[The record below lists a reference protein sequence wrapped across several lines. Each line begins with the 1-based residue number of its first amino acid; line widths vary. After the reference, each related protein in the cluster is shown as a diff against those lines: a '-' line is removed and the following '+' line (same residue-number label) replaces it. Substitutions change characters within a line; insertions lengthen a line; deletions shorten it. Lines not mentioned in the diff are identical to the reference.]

1 MPGFLFLVK
10 CFKHIA
16 DNMLKLNTNLVR
28 RINMKYLLTTLA
40 VISFSVFADDHKN
53 LPKPSECKG
62 KPANYYVSKLTKNGT
77 IEGVLNA
84 SSLHEAFYKNRGY
97 EVEVVPSIQYL
108 RNEDGVPSDEI
119 FRLSTHVIFPNA
131 ETASKWRERDRT
143 QKDKDEYDFY
153 VNEYNKNSE
162 LTTSRFLCILN

>member
-1 MPGFLFLVK
+1 
-10 CFKHIA
+10 
-16 DNMLKLNTNLVR
+16 
-28 RINMKYLLTTLA
+28 MKYLLTTIA
-40 VISFSVFADDHKN
+40 VISFSVFADDHQS
-53 LPKPSECKG
+53 LPKPSECMG
-62 KPANYYVSKLTKNGT
+62 KPANYYVAKLTKNGT
-77 IEGVLNA
+77 IEGVINA
-84 SSLHEAFYKNRGY
+84 SILHEAFYKNRGY

>member
-1 MPGFLFLVK
+1 
-10 CFKHIA
+10 
-16 DNMLKLNTNLVR
+16 
-28 RINMKYLLTTLA
+28 MKYLLTILA

-62 KPANYYVSKLTKNGT
+62 KPTNYYVSKLTKNGT

-97 EVEVVPSIQYL
+97 EVEVVPSIRYL

>member
-16 DNMLKLNTNLVR
+16 DNMLKLNNNLVR
-28 RINMKYLLTTLA
+28 RINMKYLLTILA

-77 IEGVLNA
+77 IEGFLNA

-119 FRLSTHVIFPNA
+119 FRLSTHVIFPDS

>member
-16 DNMLKLNTNLVR
+16 DNMLKLNNNLVR
-28 RINMKYLLTTLA
+28 RINMKYLLTILA

-62 KPANYYVSKLTKNGT
+62 KPANYYLSKLTKNGT

>member
-1 MPGFLFLVK
+1 
-10 CFKHIA
+10 
-16 DNMLKLNTNLVR
+16 
-28 RINMKYLLTTLA
+28 MKYLLTTIA

-62 KPANYYVSKLTKNGT
+62 KPTNYYVSKLTKNGT

-131 ETASKWRERDRT
+131 ETASKRRERDRT

>member
-1 MPGFLFLVK
+1 
-10 CFKHIA
+10 
-16 DNMLKLNTNLVR
+16 
-28 RINMKYLLTTLA
+28 MKYLLTILA

-62 KPANYYVSKLTKNGT
+62 KPTNYYVSKLTKNGT

>member
-10 CFKHIA
+10 YFKHIA

-40 VISFSVFADDHKN
+40 IISFSVFADDHKN

-119 FRLSTHVIFPNA
+119 FRLSTHVIFPDS

>member
-16 DNMLKLNTNLVR
+16 DNMLKLNNNLVR
-28 RINMKYLLTTLA
+28 RINMKYLLTILA

-62 KPANYYVSKLTKNGT
+62 KPANYYVSKSTKNGT
-77 IEGVLNA
+77 IEGFLNA

-119 FRLSTHVIFPNA
+119 FRLSTHVIFPDS

>member
-1 MPGFLFLVK
+1 
-10 CFKHIA
+10 
-16 DNMLKLNTNLVR
+16 MLKLNTNLVR

>member
-153 VNEYNKNSE
+153 VNECNKNSE

>member
-16 DNMLKLNTNLVR
+16 DNMLKLNNNLVR
-28 RINMKYLLTTLA
+28 RINMKYLLTILA

>member
-162 LTTSRFLCILN
+162 VTTSRFLCILN

>member
-1 MPGFLFLVK
+1 
-10 CFKHIA
+10 
-16 DNMLKLNTNLVR
+16 
-28 RINMKYLLTTLA
+28 MKYLLTILA

-62 KPANYYVSKLTKNGT
+62 KPANYYVSKWTKNGT

>member
-62 KPANYYVSKLTKNGT
+62 KPANYYLSKLTKNGT

>member
-1 MPGFLFLVK
+1 
-10 CFKHIA
+10 
-16 DNMLKLNTNLVR
+16 
-28 RINMKYLLTTLA
+28 MKYLLTTIA

-53 LPKPSECKG
+53 LPKPGECMG
-62 KPANYYVSKLTKNGT
+62 KPTNYYVSKLTKNGT

-153 VNEYNKNSE
+153 VNEYNKNLE

>member
-16 DNMLKLNTNLVR
+16 ENMLKLNTNLVR

>member
-108 RNEDGVPSDEI
+108 RNVDGVPSDEI